1 MTPILET
8 VGAGAAKVAAEKAAA
23 AAKEVSSA
31 AKSIN
36 LDSRVKNMDV
46 SDTLNK
52 AFNPDKRLE
61 SEIVAEKDLKP
72 FDPDKRVEQQFFT
85 TPEERIELAKKSDG
99 VWDGKEGDS
108 KFHPNDIDAQ
118 KALKDYKQDGINY
131 RDGNPDFSKCSESLV
146 KIDNM
151 TSDRPSNFRQADE
164 MCSKQ
169 WNVEKRDGRTDWSP
183 RDVKEWRSENRYSWH
198 ERIDRKTMDL
208 VQRDVHEECRHFGGV
223 AECKRYESL
232 NAK

>member
-1 MTPILET
+1 MAFERRSGMTPILET
-8 VGAGAAKVAAEKAAA
+8 LGAGL
-23 AAKEVSSA
+23 AKEVGSA
-31 AKSIN
+31 DKVAN
-36 LDSRVKNMDV
+36 LDARVKNMDV
-46 SDTLNK
+46 SDTFNK
-52 AFNPDKRLE
+52 A
-61 SEIVAEKDLKP
+61 
-72 FDPDKRVEQQFFT
+72 FDPDKRVETESVAEKDLKSFDPDKRVEKHSFT
-85 TPEERIELAKKSDG
+85 TPEERIEFAKQSNG
-99 VWDGKEGDS
+99 VWDGKEGNS
-108 KFHPNDIDAQ
+108 KFHPNDADAQ

-131 RDGNPDFSKCSESLV
+131 RDGNPDFSKCSESQV

-169 WNVEKRDGRTDWSP
+169 WNLEKRDGRTDWSP

-223 AECKRYESL
+223 AECKRFESL